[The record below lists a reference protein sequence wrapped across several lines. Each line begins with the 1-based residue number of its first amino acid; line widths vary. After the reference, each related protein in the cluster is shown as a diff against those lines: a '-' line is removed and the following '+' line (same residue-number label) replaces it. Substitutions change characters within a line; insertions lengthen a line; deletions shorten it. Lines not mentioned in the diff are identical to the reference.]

1 MVILNISN
9 FYSDM
14 NFGINDIYKIKFFL
28 IFLRLKFL
36 LTFLKYIANNK
47 WKRDNS
53 TRENKLRIIIE

>member
-9 FYSDM
+9 FYSDV

-36 LTFLKYIANNK
+36 LTFLKYIVNDK

>member
-9 FYSDM
+9 FYSNG

-36 LTFLKYIANNK
+36 LTFLKYIGNDK

>member
-9 FYSDM
+9 FYSDG

-36 LTFLKYIANNK
+36 LTFLKYIANDK

>member
-9 FYSDM
+9 FYSNG

-36 LTFLKYIANNK
+36 LTFLKYIANDK